1 MCPGFHLK
9 YSFHSK
15 EMGLI
20 LLPHRIKNYPDLAST
35 RFRFHS
41 VLKNFHSGER
51 IKKVADSYAGFT
63 GFVWTEAESAK
74 KKLRIK
80 KSVSV
85 KPRLRTAECTLRT
98 RGKMQTE
105 CKVQTAD

>member
-1 MCPGFHLK
+1 
-9 YSFHSK
+9 
-15 EMGLI
+15 MGLI

-41 VLKNFHSGER
+41 VCKNFHYGER
-51 IKKVADSYAGFT
+51 IKKVADSYAGFN

-85 KPRLRTAECTLRT
+85 KRRLRTAECTLRT